1 MTTPSLKEKPKQK
14 IYRTNDYSK
23 PSKTV
28 CHAMSVMRY
37 QLTSQP
43 SHLERMAVR
52 PCFQ

>member
-28 CHAMSVMRY
+28 CHAMRC